1 MENSTFQFKAKPT
14 DHRDKQHAVT
24 DFKRALNAVFPRV
37 PEERRQVGRYLCG
50 ASMIDGCEYSLDI
63 FGVTALTDGQFYK
76 IVNGFE
82 SIWESANSTL
92 TEDA

>member
-24 DFKRALNAVFPRV
+24 DFTQALNAVFPRV
-37 PEERRQVGRYLCG
+37 LDEKKQVGRYLCG
-50 ASMIDGCEYSLDI
+50 ASLIDGNEYSLDI
-63 FGVTALTDGQFYK
+63 FGLTALTDGQFYK
-76 IVNGFE
+76 IVAGFE

>member
-1 MENSTFQFKAKPT
+1 MENSIFQFKAKPT
-14 DHRDKQHAVT
+14 DHRDKQHAVA

-37 PEERRQVGRYLCG
+37 PEEQRRAGRYLCG

-63 FGVTALTDGQFYK
+63 FGGTTLTDGQFYK
-76 IVNGFE
+76 IVAGFE
-82 SIWESANSTL
+82 SIWESANSAL